1 MLLAQAASHTLAA
14 STLLAASSARV
25 TTKSTP
31 GVINGEDM
39 TRVRAV
45 EAWLDKGG
53 PPPQSWEVKT
63 KADVSIG
70 KELARGRSKC
80 VRHGRLGTRKVV
92 VVAVCPVSNS
102 SAFAGH
108 NYKELHAAGE
118 ARKRRQHLVEEMY
131 FLEVLR
137 GRPGIPTLRGAF
149 LENGDLS
156 IVVDDCGAR
165 ITRVDHKRQ
174 PIASDAWRAF
184 AKRDPLGAARA
195 LLEVFRSVVDYGGYL
210 IKDFTPHQFTLHGNK
225 LYLVDGP
232 DVALDG
238 PMAAFLRGRPGLCGS
253 QLVEGAR
260 QRAAACSNALPS
272 LPMQKACRATC
283 PAMRTRFSRG
293 PACCCPYPGTCASTA
308 ARDLCHLDQARCYL
322 IQNRPHAT
330 DAATAWWALPLIL
343 AEARGAAQ
351 TAVAVARGRLL
362 DHKGRRAT
370 FGFVLNELEESQ
382 RPLLRRRLDAKRR
395 QEVERMD
402 RTVNGTDLETPCW
415 GIDVRGR
422 KSCLSYD
429 EALAADAAFPPA
441 DVGTVAFVVAWCGD
455 GFGWVADMMARSP
468 GAQKVWTCAQ
478 IN

>member
-1 MLLAQAASHTLAA
+1 MLLVHAWAA
-14 STLLAASSARV
+14 STLLAAAESARV
-25 TTKSTP
+25 TVKSAP

-45 EAWLDKGG
+45 EAWLDKGA
-53 PPPQSWEVKT
+53 PPPPVWEVKT

-118 ARKRRQHLVEEMY
+118 ALRRRHHLVEEMY
-131 FLEVLR
+131 FFEALR

-149 LENGDLS
+149 LDDDDLS
-156 IVVDDCGAR
+156 LVVDDCGAR
-165 ITRVDHKRQ
+165 ITGLDPKKQ
-174 PIASDAWRAF
+174 PMASDAWRGF
-184 AKRDPLGAARA
+184 AKRDPLGAATA

-238 PMAAFLRGRPGLCGS
+238 PMAAFLRGRPGLCGN
-253 QLVEGAR
+253 QPVDGAR
-260 QRAAACSNALPS
+260 RRAAACSNALPS
-272 LPMQKACRATC
+272 FPMQKACRATC
-283 PAMRTRFSRG
+283 PTMRTRFSRG

-308 ARDLCHLDQARCYL
+308 ARDLCHLDQTRCHL

-330 DAATAWWALPLIL
+330 DAATAW
-343 AEARGAAQ
+343 
-351 TAVAVARGRLL
+351 
-362 DHKGRRAT
+362 
-370 FGFVLNELEESQ
+370 
-382 RPLLRRRLDAKRR
+382 
-395 QEVERMD
+395 
-402 RTVNGTDLETPCW
+402 
-415 GIDVRGR
+415 
-422 KSCLSYD
+422 
-429 EALAADAAFPPA
+429 
-441 DVGTVAFVVAWCGD
+441 
-455 GFGWVADMMARSP
+455 
-468 GAQKVWTCAQ
+468 
-478 IN
+478 

>member
-1 MLLAQAASHTLAA
+1 MLLAQAASHAWAA
-14 STLLAASSARV
+14 STMQ
-25 TTKSTP
+25 P

-45 EAWLDKGG
+45 ESWLDKGG
-53 PPPQSWEVKT
+53 PPPQHWEVKT
-63 KADVSIG
+63 KEDVSVG

-102 SAFAGH
+102 SKSAV
-108 NYKELHAAGE
+108 GE

-131 FLEVLR
+131 FFEALR

-149 LENGDLS
+149 LKNGDLS
-156 IVVDDCGAR
+156 LVVDDCGAR
-165 ITRVDHKRQ
+165 ITWFDHKKKQ
-174 PIASDAWRAF
+174 PIASDAWRGF

-195 LLEVFRSVVDYGGYL
+195 LLELFRSVVDYGGYL

-238 PMAAFLRGRPGLCGS
+238 PMALFLRGRPGFALCGN
-253 QLVEGAR
+253 QPVDGAR
-260 QRAAACSNALPS
+260 RRVAACSNALPS
-272 LPMQKACRATC
+272 FPMQKACRATC
-283 PAMRTRFSRG
+283 PTMRTRFSRG
-293 PACCCPYPGTCASTA
+293 PACCCPYPGTCGSPA
-308 ARDLCHLDQARCYL
+308 ARGLCHLDQTRCYL

-343 AEARGAAQ
+343 GEARGAAQ

-370 FGFVLNELEESQ
+370 FGFCLLYTSPSPRDQ
-382 RPLLRRRLDAKRR
+382 RGS
-395 QEVERMD
+395 RM
-402 RTVNGTDLETPCW
+402 P
-415 GIDVRGR
+415 
-422 KSCLSYD
+422 SS
-429 EALAADAAFPPA
+429 A
-441 DVGTVAFVVAWCGD
+441 
-455 GFGWVADMMARSP
+455 
-468 GAQKVWTCAQ
+468 
-478 IN
+478 